1 MGRGADHTCM
11 SAFTVYS
18 LFHLVAL
25 FLCFLVLVY
34 ENREK
39 QNLLAGSEYDFFGV
53 QMSRG

>member
-1 MGRGADHTCM
+1 MELGAGHTCM

-25 FLCFLVLVY
+25 FLCFLVLEY

-39 QNLLAGSEYDFFGV
+39 QNLLAGSEYDFWVF
-53 QMSRG
+53 R